1 MFIQLLISF
10 NNWIIKVIAECANIV
25 KKSALLKKYVKL
37 KFKSELRQEIRCRRM
52 HLNEN
57 QSIKRLGIKSDNRI
71 SVENAQFFFM
81 NVLFKNVP
89 S

>member
-10 NNWIIKVIAECANIV
+10 NNWIIKVIAECC

-71 SVENAQFFFM
+71 SVENAQFF
-81 NVLFKNVP
+81 L
-89 S
+89 